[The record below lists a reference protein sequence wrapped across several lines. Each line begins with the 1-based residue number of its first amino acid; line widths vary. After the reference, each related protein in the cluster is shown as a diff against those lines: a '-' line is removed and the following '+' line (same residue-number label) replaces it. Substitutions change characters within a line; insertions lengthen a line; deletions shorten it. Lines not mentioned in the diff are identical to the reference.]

1 MKILVTGATGQLGSL
16 VVEQLLQSVPAGDIV
31 ASVRDPKKAEH
42 LSAKGVEVR
51 EGDFARPETLP
62 SAFAGIDKLL
72 IISTSPGNRVAEH
85 QAAIDAAKAAGVSFI
100 AYTSAPNAQESTF
113 FLVEDHRQTEDALIA
128 SGINYAILR
137 NNWYLENEMGTI
149 QAALQGAPWLTSA
162 GTGKVGWAI
171 RRDYAEAAAN
181 VLTNE
186 GHNNKVYELS
196 GPLLTQEELAAI
208 LAEVSGKD
216 IPVQQVDDATYE
228 QVMKEAGVP
237 ADALPFVVGIQ
248 TAIREGSL
256 AVESQDFQKV
266 LGHPNTPLHEGFREI
281 LNQG

>member
-1 MKILVTGATGQLGSL
+1 M
-16 VVEQLLQSVPAGDIV
+16 
-31 ASVRDPKKAEH
+31 
-42 LSAKGVEVR
+42 
-51 EGDFARPETLP
+51 
-62 SAFAGIDKLL
+62 
-72 IISTSPGNRVAEH
+72 ISTSPGNRVAEQ

-113 FLVEDHRQTEDALIA
+113 FLTEDHRQTENALIA
-128 SGINYAILR
+128 SGITYAILR

-181 VLTNE
+181 VLTHE
-186 GHNNKVYELS
+186 GHNNQVYELS

-237 ADALPFVVGIQ
+237 VDALPFVVGIQ

-256 AVESQDFQKV
+256 AVDSRDFQNV
-266 LGHPNTPLHEGFREI
+266 LGHPNTPLSEGFRDI
-281 LNQG
+281 LKQS